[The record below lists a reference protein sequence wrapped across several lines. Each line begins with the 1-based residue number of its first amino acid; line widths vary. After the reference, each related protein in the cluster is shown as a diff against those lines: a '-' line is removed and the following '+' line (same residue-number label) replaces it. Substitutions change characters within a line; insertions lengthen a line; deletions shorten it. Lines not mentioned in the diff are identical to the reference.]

1 MARQRG
7 FLQSTLAK
15 LLTSEDMMQS
25 NHLHLRKTIKILSRF
40 KQVRGKRIEGT
51 GDAGDKEKV
60 LVPAS
65 ITSLNQKINKSFLIK
80 YYQWLHYFTI
90 IGRCFGPMW
99 RRAFNLHWQNIQ
111 ISVFSLSSFLYVFQ
125 PSMQLFQMFTGLK
138 HDGVMLAQFYFHGT
152 R

>member
-1 MARQRG
+1 
-7 FLQSTLAK
+7 
-15 LLTSEDMMQS
+15 MQS

-80 YYQWLHYFTI
+80 YYQ
-90 IGRCFGPMW
+90 
-99 RRAFNLHWQNIQ
+99 
-111 ISVFSLSSFLYVFQ
+111 
-125 PSMQLFQMFTGLK
+125 
-138 HDGVMLAQFYFHGT
+138 
-152 R
+152 